1 MYLSNRAEIL
11 EEESR
16 IFAHSV
22 TQCDLHHH
30 DAHECL
36 WVVKG
41 RIRVQVMDE
50 ILLLQEGD
58 VLFINKELPHATQS
72 TEDDNLV
79 LCLQHNFAGVA
90 LDTCPMKAWS
100 LVQKNML
107 PTIKRLMAHLW
118 WEHYYKADHW
128 QQAQTSLLAQFGL
141 LFARYFPSTNA
152 IREDSLES
160 TLLMNDLLRQITSR
174 YQEHLSL
181 SLLAEE
187 RGLSEAYLSRY
198 FKAKVGET
206 FLRYLTLYRLE
217 KSLSDLAQKPKKA
230 VSDIAFDHGFPS
242 VKAFNMAF
250 RREYDCTPAEFR
262 LKRESVSLVSVGQAY
277 AGVDVVLLKQRIMP
291 WLDRQFLYL

>member
-79 LCLQHNFAGVA
+79 LCLQYNFAGLA
-90 LDTCPMKAWS
+90 LDSRPMKDWS
-100 LVQKNML
+100 LVQKSLL
-107 PTIKRLMAHLW
+107 PKIKQLIAHLW
-118 WEHYYKADHW
+118 WEQHYKADHW
-128 QQAQTSLLAQFGL
+128 QQAQTSLLTQLGL
-141 LFARYFPSTNA
+141 LCTRYFPSRNP
-152 IREDSLES
+152 IKPDLMES
-160 TLLMNDLLRQITSR
+160 TLLMNDLLSQISLR
-174 YQEHLSL
+174 YQEHISL

-217 KSLSDLAQKPKKA
+217 KSLSDLAQKPNKA
-230 VSDIAFDHGFPS
+230 VSEIAFDHGFPS

-250 RREYDCTPAEFR
+250 RREYDCTPTEFR
-262 LKRESVSLVSVGQAY
+262 LKHEKVTLVNVGQAY
-277 AGVDVVLLKQRIMP
+277 AGVDLVLLKQRIMP
-291 WLDRQFLYL
+291 WLDRQFLYI

>member
-16 IFAHSV
+16 VFAHSV
-22 TQCDLHHH
+22 TQCELHHH

-50 ILLLQEGD
+50 IFALQEGD
-58 VLFINKELPHATQS
+58 VLFINNDVPHATQS
-72 TEDDNLV
+72 TEEDNLV
-79 LCLQHNFAGVA
+79 LCLQHNFAGLV
-90 LDTCPMKAWS
+90 LNTLPMQSWS
-100 LVQKNML
+100 LVQQNLL

-118 WEHYYKADHW
+118 WEQHYKANHW
-128 QQAQTSLLAQFGL
+128 QQAQFSLLAQLNLVFQ
-141 LFARYFPSTNA
+141 RYFPSTNTVKVG
-152 IREDSLES
+152 SLES
-160 TLLMNDLLRQITSR
+160 TLLINDLLRQITLR
-174 YQEHLSL
+174 YQEHISL

-217 KSLSDLAQKPKKA
+217 KSLSDLAQKTKKTI
-230 VSDIAFDHGFPS
+230 SDIALDHGFPS

-250 RREYDCTPAEFR
+250 RREYDCTPTAFR
-262 LKRESVSLVSVGQAY
+262 LKRESVNLVDIGQAY

-291 WLDRQFLYL
+291 WLDKQFLYL

>member
-11 EEESR
+11 EQDAR

-22 TQCDLHHH
+22 TQCELHHH

-58 VLFINKELPHATQS
+58 VLFINKGLPHATQA
-72 TEDDNLV
+72 TEEDNLV
-79 LCLQHNFAGVA
+79 LCLQHNFVGVA
-90 LDTCPMKAWS
+90 LDTCPMKTWS
-100 LVQKNML
+100 AVQKNTL

-118 WEHYYKADHW
+118 WEQYYKADYW
-128 QQAQTSLLAQFGL
+128 QQAQTSLLSQLGV
-141 LFARYFPSTNA
+141 LFARYFPSIKTMKA
-152 IREDSLES
+152 DSLES
-160 TLLMNDLLRQITSR
+160 TLLMNDLLSQITLR

-181 SLLAEE
+181 SMLAEE

-217 KSLSDLAQKPKKA
+217 KSLSDLAQKPKKS

-250 RREYDCTPAEFR
+250 RREYDSTPTEFR
-262 LKRESVSLVSVGQAY
+262 LKRESISLVSVGQAY
-277 AGVDVVLLKQRIMP
+277 AGVDLVLLKQRIMP

>member
-16 IFAHSV
+16 IFAHCV
-22 TQCDLHHH
+22 TQCELHHH

-41 RIRVQVMDE
+41 RIRVQVVDE

-58 VLFINKELPHATQS
+58 VLFINKALPHATQS
-72 TEDDNLV
+72 TEGDNLV
-79 LCLQHNFAGVA
+79 LCLQHNFAGLA
-90 LDTCPMKAWS
+90 LDTLPMKKWS
-100 LVQKNML
+100 LVQKNTL
-107 PTIKRLMAHLW
+107 PTIKRLLAHLW
-118 WEHYYKADHW
+118 WEQHYKADHW
-128 QQAQTSLLAQFGL
+128 QQAQSSLLAQLGL
-141 LFARYFPSTNA
+141 LFTRYFPSTNT
-152 IREDSLES
+152 ISTDSMES
-160 TLLMNDLLRQITSR
+160 TLLMNDLLRQITLR

-217 KSLSDLAQKPKKA
+217 KSLSDLAQKPKKTI
-230 VSDIAFDHGFPS
+230 SDIALDHGFPS

-250 RREYDCTPAEFR
+250 RREYDCTPTEFR
-262 LKRESVSLVSVGQAY
+262 LKRESVNLVSTGQAY
-277 AGVDVVLLKQRIMP
+277 AGVDLVSLKQRIMP
-291 WLDRQFLYL
+291 WLDKSFLYL